1 MGAQFYFDKM
11 LPTTIHE
18 TDLKNPKRQVE
29 IFTFSQKLFL
39 RIGAPNEEN
48 SGEERYT
55 VELSSTNARE
65 LLSGLRNAMDYFGF
79 EQ

>member
-1 MGAQFYFDKM
+1 MGTNFYFDKM
-11 LPTTIHE
+11 LPTTKHE

-29 IFTFSQKLFL
+29 ICTFAQKLYL

-48 SGEERYT
+48 SDKDRYS
-55 VELSSTNARE
+55 VELSSTDAKE
-65 LLSGLRNAMDYFGF
+65 LFNGLQEAMGYFGF